1 MKLKK
6 FAALVLAGV
15 MAVSMLAGCGGE
27 KNDGPDQ
34 SGATTSTTTAGYSA
48 AFADIADVDLDYV
61 TFQDSAADQAA
72 LKESLKTFTD
82 VQLYTALVGGNTWP
96 GSRFPTAGLL
106 SGAMSITNYKS
117 NPKWNFFS
125 TFIEDFTAEADLDE
139 YIETLLD
146 GDGTGNPFN
155 LKNYIPFSFVDD
167 NMTGTVKKGAVI
179 AVDGTMSP
187 EAAMMLVDKLVEGLS
202 DLNESGTV
210 NGITVDYHYT
220 VSVSMASRTT
230 AISDVL
236 TADMDYVAVTVTRT
250 GTAHQA

>member
-15 MAVSMLAGCGGE
+15 MAVSMLAGCGSDQ
-27 KNDGPDQ
+27 KNDGTDQ
-34 SGATTSTTTAGYSA
+34 NGTAGTTTAGYSA
-48 AFADIADVDLDYV
+48 AFADVADVDLDYV
-61 TFQDSAADQAA
+61 SFQDSTADQAA

-96 GSRFPTAGLL
+96 GNRFPTAGLL
-106 SGAMSITNYKS
+106 SGAMPITNYKTK
-117 NPKWNFFS
+117 PEWNFFS

-139 YIETLLD
+139 YLETEFKGGPL
-146 GDGTGNPFN
+146 NQ
-155 LKNYIPFSFVDD
+155 LKNYITFSFENT
-167 NMTGTVKKGAVI
+167 NMLGTVKKGAVI

-187 EAAMMLVDKLVEGLS
+187 EAAMMLVDKLVEGLP
-202 DLNESGTV
+202 DLKESGTV

>member
-34 SGATTSTTTAGYSA
+34 NGTTGTTTAGYSA
-48 AFADIADVDLDYV
+48 AFADVADVDLDYV
-61 TFQDSAADQAA
+61 SFQDSAADQAA

-106 SGAMSITNYKS
+106 SGAMPITNYDGK
-117 NPKWNFFS
+117 PEWNFFS
-125 TFIEDFTAEADLDE
+125 TFIDDFTDEAGLNEYLETKFIDLGV
-139 YIETLLD
+139 IQ
-146 GDGTGNPFN
+146 F
-155 LKNYIPFSFVDD
+155 LKNYIEFSFDD
-167 NMTGTVKKGAVI
+167 TNMLGTVKKGAVI

-187 EAAMMLVDKLVEGLS
+187 EAAMMLVDKLVEGLP
-202 DLNESGTV
+202 DLKESGTV